1 MKSGGATLQGLLG
14 KYQTKMNKETLGK
27 IEAALLL
34 PLIFAYYAFL
44 PKCILKLIVSDILVS
59 EIKKVSFWSFA
70 YNFAIHEDFRST
82 VYIRLG
88 WRRIFVSWIKPGA
101 KCFYNLTKYYGD
113 SLFIQHGF
121 STVIYAKSIGH
132 HFFVNQQV
140 TIGFGDD
147 GNPTIGNHVSVRAG
161 AKIIGNVTIGD
172 DVVIGAN
179 AVVVKDVPSH
189 SVVVGVPGRI
199 VKTRNSMSEDWKRV
213 DVKL

>member
-1 MKSGGATLQGLLG
+1 
-14 KYQTKMNKETLGK
+14 MNKELLGK
-27 IEAALLL
+27 IEAFLLM
-34 PLIFAYYAFL
+34 PLIMIYYVL
-44 PKCILKLIVSDILVS
+44 LSKRVVNLIISDIRVS
-59 EIKKVSFWSFA
+59 EMPKVSFGSFA

-88 WRRIFVSWIKPGA
+88 WKRIFVSWIKPGA
-101 KCFYNLTKYYGD
+101 KCFYNLTKHYGD

-121 STVIYAKSIGH
+121 ATVVYAKSVGH

-147 GNPTIGNHVSVRAG
+147 GNPTIGNYVSVRAG
-161 AKIIGNVTIGD
+161 AKIIGNVNIGD

-179 AVVVKDVPSH
+179 AVVVKDIPSH

-199 VKTRNSMSEDWKRV
+199 IKTRSSMDEPWKRV
-213 DVKL
+213 NVKL

>member
-1 MKSGGATLQGLLG
+1 
-14 KYQTKMNKETLGK
+14 MNKELLGK
-27 IEAALLL
+27 IEACFLM
-34 PLIFAYYAFL
+34 PLILIYYVL
-44 PKCILKLIVSDILVS
+44 LSKRVINLIISDICVS
-59 EIKKVSFWSFA
+59 EMPKVSFWSFA
-70 YNFAIHEDFRST
+70 YNFSIHEDFRST

-88 WRRIFVSWIKPGA
+88 WKRIFVSWMKPGA
-101 KCFYNLTKYYGD
+101 KCFYNLTKHYGD

-121 STVIYAKSIGH
+121 ATVVYAKSVGH

-147 GNPTIGNHVSVRAG
+147 GNPTIGNYVSVRAG
-161 AKIIGNVTIGD
+161 AKIIGNVNIGD

-199 VKTRNSMSEDWKRV
+199 IKTRSSMDEPWKRV
-213 DVKL
+213 NVKL